1 MTLSDFLQLLN
12 KHLGYLIEP
21 DETTNRT
28 RNALIVRGFLLNFV
42 SPDAP
47 ESTDVK
53 DYNPLNQSDDYLGK
67 IYRGVVQLPYKDA
80 NSILNRLDAT
90 AFSDFIDFNKTKPSV
105 DVLKAL
111 KNDLK
116 SYGKKLNIN
125 KYEYDLMIILKEI
138 LIDIVENDENS
149 RLKEYAINN
158 LLKEVNFECPLKKNH
173 TKPEPLIQTRKKHVN
188 GKNNMIPNYM
198 PLKIFPSGIS
208 DELKSLFNSIKKE
221 PSNLEDDSNILC
233 VCNKCYKK
241 LMLNPT
247 VASYKYL
254 ISVKENLSKTRETE
268 NETDYVVLEDEINEV
283 LKKLCN
289 ISPSDI
295 DIDLRMKPLEIKKKI
310 SPSNIDLNKIV
321 QENLDYYYYIQE
333 TFSSLDAKNSVFNKI
348 AAEIKL
354 CFIKVESI
362 DKEQNYI
369 FDSLVDWVLEKSE
382 LNKSK
387 YRKAAEKIISFFVQ
401 NCEVFNEI
409 SE

>member
-1 MTLSDFLQLLN
+1 MTLSEFLQLMN

-28 RNALIVRGFLLNFV
+28 RNALVVRGFLLNFV

-47 ESTDVK
+47 ESRDVK

-67 IYRGVVQLPYKDA
+67 IYNGAAALPYKDA

-208 DELKSLFNSIKKE
+208 NELKSLFNSIKKE

-241 LMLNPT
+241 LMLDPT
-247 VASYKYL
+247 VDSYKYL
-254 ISVKENLSKTRETE
+254 ISVKENLSKIRETE
-268 NETDYVVLEDEINEV
+268 NETDYVVLEDEINDV

-295 DIDLRMKPLEIKKKI
+295 DITLRMKPLEIKKKI

-348 AAEIKL
+348 AAEIRL

-362 DKEQNYI
+362 DNEQNYI
-369 FDSLVDWVLEKSE
+369 FDALVDWVLEKSE